1 MINNRLAD
9 TIAVFAAV
17 NWWESS
23 LCGLYPEDAQPDT
36 RRFRRALAMAIAE
49 EVDSGRE
56 AQLDVVGG
64 MATGVLEQAL
74 LRADLRPAL
83 PVWPDD
89 VEMVVSDWLV
99 TAFVA
104 GRDTTIW
111 EGGTWST
118 E

>member
-9 TIAVFAAV
+9 TSAIWAALS
-17 NWWESS
+17 WWESS
-23 LCGLYPEDAQPDT
+23 LCGLYPEGAQPDT

-64 MATGVLEQAL
+64 MARGLLERAL
-74 LRADLRPAL
+74 LQADLRPAL

-89 VEMVVSDWLV
+89 VAMVVSDWLV
-99 TAFVA
+99 TAVVA
-104 GRDTTIW
+104 GRDIVIW
-111 EGGTWST
+111 EDA
-118 E
+118 